1 MNLVNLTYGGSRSYF
16 KGIIEQGSNL
26 ATVEAGWSSYC
37 RLLVSTRLNMKL
49 MIGGVEQDV
58 VDGRTLLDLTFNAA
72 KAGKFTL
79 DEAEAIASQLDKIS
93 LRYTSVR
100 TPFFA
105 IAYDVTEVA
114 VEKDLTSDK
123 EASNMDSVAE
133 DVVIE
138 ATAPKQRGRKAA
150 K

>member
-37 RLLVSTRLNMKL
+37 RLLVTTRLNMKL
-49 MIGGVEQDV
+49 MIGGVEEDV
-58 VDGRTLLDLTFNAA
+58 IDGRTLLDLTFNAA

-105 IAYDVTEVA
+105 IAY
-114 VEKDLTSDK
+114 EKDLTSK
-123 EASNMDSVAE
+123 EEASNIDSVAE
-133 DVVIE
+133 DVVTE
-138 ATAPKQRGRKAA
+138 APKQRGRKAA

>member
-49 MIGGVEQDV
+49 VIGGVEQDV

-105 IAYDVTEVA
+105 IAYDN

-123 EASNMDSVAE
+123 EASTIADVASDATIE
-133 DVVIE
+133 AVE
-138 ATAPKQRGRKAA
+138 ATAAKRGRKAS

>member
-1 MNLVNLTYGGSRSYF
+1 MNLINLTYGGSRSYF
-16 KGIIEQGSNL
+16 KGIIEQGNKL

-37 RLLVSTRLNMKL
+37 RLLVATRLNMKL
-49 MIGGVEQDV
+49 VIGGVEEDV
-58 VDGRTLLDLTFNAA
+58 IDGRTLLDLTFNTA

-133 DVVIE
+133 ASTLVE
-138 ATAPKQRGRKAA
+138 PPKQRGRKAVA

>member
-1 MNLVNLTYGGSRSYF
+1 MNLINLTYGGSRSYF
-16 KGIIEQGSNL
+16 KGIIEQGNKL
-26 ATVEAGWSSYC
+26 ATVENGWSSYC
-37 RLLVSTRLNMKL
+37 RLLVTTRLNMKL
-49 MIGGVEQDV
+49 VIGGVEEDV
-58 VDGRTLLDLTFNAA
+58 IDGRALLDLTFNAA

-79 DEAEAIASQLDKIS
+79 DEAEAIAVELDKIS

-105 IAYDVTEVA
+105 IAYDVTEVT

-123 EASNMDSVAE
+123 EASNIDSVE
-133 DVVIE
+133 DAVV
-138 ATAPKQRGRKAA
+138 TDAPKQRGRKAVA

>member
-1 MNLVNLTYGGSRSYF
+1 MKLVNLTYGGVRSYF

-37 RLLVSTRLNMKL
+37 RLLVATRLNMKL
-49 MIGGVEQDV
+49 MIGGEEQNV

-79 DEAEAIASQLDKIS
+79 EEAEAAASQLDKIS
-93 LRYTSVR
+93 LRYNSIR

-105 IAYDVTEVA
+105 IAYEASDELVLQAEKESATLDNVVNDATNEVA
-114 VEKDLTSDK
+114 
-123 EASNMDSVAE
+123 
-133 DVVIE
+133 DV
-138 ATAPKQRGRKAA
+138 APKRGRKPAA